1 MVRNGAICAQ
11 GMESLNDLVPQKQA
25 KELNWD
31 HRQELWTHSLLE
43 ATMNAER
50 PSRFYHRC

>member
-1 MVRNGAICAQ
+1 
-11 GMESLNDLVPQKQA
+11 MESLNGLVPQKQA
-25 KELNWD
+25 KKLTWD